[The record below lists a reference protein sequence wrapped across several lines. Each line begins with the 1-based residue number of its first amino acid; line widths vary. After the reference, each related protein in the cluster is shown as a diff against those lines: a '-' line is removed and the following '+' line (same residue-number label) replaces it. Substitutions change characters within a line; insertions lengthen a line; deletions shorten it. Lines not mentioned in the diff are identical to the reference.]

1 MQSVF
6 EIEIQYNT
14 RTRQI
19 SFAKNIGEFAYSVF
33 RSSWG
38 GKRTQKNKKKKER
51 ERRKRTLHTLD
62 ALKILAFLLE
72 RIWHLRLIF
81 RIAGCTCCKLEDHTH
96 TYTLSN

>member
-19 SFAKNIGEFAYSVF
+19 SFAKNIGEFAYGVF

-38 GKRTQKNKKKKER
+38 EKRTQKNKKKKER

-62 ALKILAFLLE
+62 ALKILAFLLRE
-72 RIWHLRLIF
+72 FGICDLF
-81 RIAGCTCCKLEDHTH
+81 LEF
-96 TYTLSN
+96 LVALVVN

>member
-19 SFAKNIGEFAYSVF
+19 SFAKNIGEFAYGVF

-38 GKRTQKNKKKKER
+38 GGKQTQKK
-51 ERRKRTLHTLD
+51 
-62 ALKILAFLLE
+62 
-72 RIWHLRLIF
+72 
-81 RIAGCTCCKLEDHTH
+81 
-96 TYTLSN
+96 